1 MTSRLLA
8 VLKLLADSSNYT
20 TVEQIAEATG
30 AGVRTIHRDLE
41 VLERSLNLRGVRMER
56 RRGFGVRLIDPVPSR
71 LMESAGNMRG
81 PSFTESGQRPLLI
94 LLYMIL
100 AADWI
105 KLSEIAHVLFV
116 SDSTVSSDLSSLEEI
131 LPDSVFIEK
140 QKGTGVR
147 MLADE
152 TDIRMLFLSA
162 FPDLVP
168 VYLLYGSENGGD
180 SENGE
185 ERMIRLIGIRDYR
198 ERFFKII
205 REAEDLLGYRLSP
218 SSSGVLYSYL
228 FLLAR
233 RIPLT
238 GNLRRLSPSGLKV
251 PEMYIQAARRM
262 MTSDAWELL
271 SSETDTGEEV
281 FLLARV
287 LASMEVAAASP
298 ESVEAY
304 LGDLWGPVNAIIEH
318 TLGRL
323 EGSRRVWLHDDRLL
337 LNYLRMTLAAA
348 ARRIDLGIPGWREIG
363 LHPYPGLED
372 SPEAAALVSQ
382 FLEEMD
388 ERLPDLS
395 PSKVRR
401 EIQEASLALGA
412 HIELLQS
419 RHAPELRVRILCL
432 EGLGMSNYIAA
443 LVRDVLPRGV
453 IVDSQWDPD
462 FEENQVPGEYDL
474 VISSFPLKVRGC
486 RHVLIRVD
494 SSPEEIRALL
504 REAAADLEKP
514 KMRSGKEEPK
524 RAEKQRDVVS
534 VGEQVQDLSLPVIMS
549 VISGFFVEKR
559 HARSDLLTQAVLA
572 LSERGDCDT
581 EILRRDFER
590 RESYGS
596 LVFEELNVRILH
608 CRTEG
613 IPEPRAGV
621 IQTVPMEPTVLV
633 LAAPLTAS
641 PVQTHALSEIVI
653 ALTDFGDF
661 ADVLARG
668 SRRDIQGRLL
678 TLFSRKFG

>member
-1 MTSRLLA
+1 MTSRLLE

-41 VLERSLNLRGVRMER
+41 VLERSLSLRGVRMER
-56 RRGFGVRLIDPVPSR
+56 RRGVGVRLIDPVPTR
-71 LMESAGNMRG
+71 LMESAGHMRG
-81 PSFTESGQRPLLI
+81 PSIAEGGQRPLLI

-100 AADWI
+100 SADWI

-116 SDSTVSSDLSSLEEI
+116 SDSTVSSDISSLEEI

-162 FPDLVP
+162 FPNFVP
-168 VYLLYGSENGGD
+168 VYLLYGSENDGD
-180 SENGE
+180 SGSGE

-198 ERFFKII
+198 DRFFKII
-205 REAEDLLGYRLSP
+205 REAEDVLGYRLSP

-233 RIPLT
+233 RIPLA
-238 GNLRRLSPSGLKV
+238 GNLRRLSSSGLNI
-251 PEMYIQAARRM
+251 PEIYIQAARRM
-262 MTSDAWELL
+262 MTADAWELL
-271 SSETDTGEEV
+271 SSDSDTNEEV
-281 FLLARV
+281 LLLARV
-287 LASMEVAAASP
+287 LASMEIAAASV
-298 ESVEAY
+298 ESVEEY

-318 TLGRL
+318 TLGSL
-323 EGSRRVWLHDDRLL
+323 EGARRVWLHDDRLL
-337 LNYLRMTLAAA
+337 LNYLRMTLSAA
-348 ARRIDLGIPGWREIG
+348 ARRIDLGIPGWRETG

-372 SPEAAALVSQ
+372 SPEAASLVTQ
-382 FLEEMD
+382 FMAEMD
-388 ERLPDLS
+388 DRLPDIS

-412 HIELLQS
+412 HIEVLQS

-432 EGLGMSNYIAA
+432 EGLGMSNYIVA

-453 IVDSQWDPD
+453 LIDSQWDPD

-474 VISSFPLKVRGC
+474 VISSFPVKIRGC
-486 RHVLIRVD
+486 RHLIIRVD
-494 SSPEEIRALL
+494 SSPEDIRAQL
-504 REAAADLEKP
+504 REAAADLERP
-514 KMRSGKEEPK
+514 GVRSENDESK
-524 RAEKQRDVVS
+524 RPDRKRDVVT
-534 VGEQVQDLSLPVIMS
+534 VGGQAQDLSLPVIMS

-559 HARSDLLTQAVLA
+559 QARSDLLSQAVLA
-572 LSERGDCDT
+572 LSERGDCNT

-596 LVFEELNVRILH
+596 LIFEELNVRILH

-613 IPEPRAGV
+613 VPEPRAGV

-678 TLFSRKFG
+678 TLFSQKFG